1 MSQRSE
7 LLFFFKPHLDT
18 AKVMLNQATNS
29 YITWSIKRELKGLYV
44 LFNNIDRIRKDVGD
58 QDVPIHCPRA
68 TFVRT
73 LTKEVG
79 ANVIKVKCE
88 EIRKRMEKHF
98 AETSDLGEVWDQMSS
113 VLLTDYEGYSKL
125 ASQLYRFRFEVSTEE
140 LRRVLR
146 ATGGDV
152 SATMR
157 RRSGGEKRPSTT

>member
-1 MSQRSE
+1 
-7 LLFFFKPHLDT
+7 
-18 AKVMLNQATNS
+18 
-29 YITWSIKRELKGLYV
+29 
-44 LFNNIDRIRKDVGD
+44 
-58 QDVPIHCPRA
+58 
-68 TFVRT
+68 
-73 LTKEVG
+73 
-79 ANVIKVKCE
+79 
-88 EIRKRMEKHF
+88 MEKHF